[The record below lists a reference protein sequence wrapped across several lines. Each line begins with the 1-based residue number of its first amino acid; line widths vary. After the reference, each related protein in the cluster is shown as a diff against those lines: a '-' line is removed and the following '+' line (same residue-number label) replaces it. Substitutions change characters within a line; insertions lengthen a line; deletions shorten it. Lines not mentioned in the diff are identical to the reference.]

1 MLVTICSFAF
11 FYCLGISW
19 LLQVAVYPTYR
30 LVGPAEFVP
39 FHVAQGRRM
48 IPVMIV
54 PMFATSVLSMVS
66 AVVNRE
72 TPGAAYLW
80 AAGACG
86 LAVIGTTLLSELPKH
101 MALDKN
107 GKDDALIEG
116 LIRNNLP
123 RTLAWTVGSALLVL
137 AQRSA
142 S

>member
-30 LVGPAEFVP
+30 LVGAGEFVP

-54 PMFATSVLSMVS
+54 PMFATSVLAMVS
-66 AVVNRE
+66 AVVNRDASN
-72 TPGAAYLW
+72 AAFLW
-80 AAGACG
+80 GAGACG
-86 LAVIGTTLLSELPKH
+86 LVVIGTTLLSELPKH
-101 MALDKN
+101 MALDKH

-116 LIRNNLP
+116 LIRDNLP
-123 RTLAWTVGSALLVL
+123 RTLAWTIGSALLVL
-137 AQRSA
+137 ALRSA